1 MLIIEIL
8 IQFFLLP
15 LNGRLRT
22 KATNVRWSHLA
33 LGLTFVSNIPAK
45 SHTTPVTLLITTL
58 MTIIITTPKT
68 MLIQLPRQI
77 S

>member
-1 MLIIEIL
+1 MLIVEIL

-22 KATNVRWSHLA
+22 KVTNVRRSYLA

-45 SHTTPVTLLITTL
+45 SHTTPATLIIT
-58 MTIIITTPKT
+58 MSMIIIITTPMT
-68 MLIQLPRQI
+68 MTIQLPRQV
-77 S
+77 